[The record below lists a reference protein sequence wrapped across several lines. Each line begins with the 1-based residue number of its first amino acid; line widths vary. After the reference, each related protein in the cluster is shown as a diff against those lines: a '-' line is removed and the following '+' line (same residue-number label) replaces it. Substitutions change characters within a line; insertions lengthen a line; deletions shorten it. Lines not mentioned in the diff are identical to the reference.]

1 LTQLVRCRV
10 VRLIDPDGF
19 GQGVRLRQ
27 AAFEAFRMGQKRG
40 LRGLSTRLEDS
51 VGQAVVNRLRGEQF
65 TVADAYLFTVLNWSN
80 LFKVD
85 LGKWPILKD
94 YITHVAARPA
104 VREAMRAEG
113 LAE

>member
-1 LTQLVRCRV
+1 MRSFACYSFIKITLFKGHTPLFNPKITQEWKENQLDLLSRWFDYLTE
-10 VRLIDPDGF
+10 RLKGKPY
-19 GQGVRLRQ
+19 L
-27 AAFEAFRMGQKRG
+27 M
-40 LRGLSTRLEDS
+40 
-51 VGQAVVNRLRGEQF
+51 GEQF

-113 LAE
+113 LTE